1 MKKINKRKIVMLI
14 ILIVLIIVEL
24 KAFTGSRA
32 NKLIEIT
39 ANIVDN
45 SGLLSDEVYT
55 MQAINEGEAGYCITL
70 PDIINDK
77 KILEYIVEEK
87 EMNQETSKEEQ
98 GEQITVENQIEGN
111 IINETEVKDE
121 NDDKN
126 LDEMVK
132 KNPGEKLYITLE
144 EVENKS
150 IALKAEYDTKEKD
163 EKILYSKIIR

>member
-1 MKKINKRKIVMLI
+1 MKKMNKRKIVMLI
-14 ILIVLIIVEL
+14 ILIVLIIIEL

-45 SGLLSDEVYT
+45 SGLLSDEMYT
-55 MQAINEGEAGYCITL
+55 IQAVSEGEAGYCITL

-87 EMNQETSKEEQ
+87 EMNQGTSKEEQ
-98 GEQITVENQIEGN
+98 ETVENQIEV
-111 IINETEVKDE
+111 EAEK
-121 NDDKN
+121 DDKN
-126 LDEMVK
+126 LNEMVK
-132 KNPGEKLYITLE
+132 KNPGEKLYITSE

-150 IALKAEYDTKEKD
+150 IILTAEYDTKEI
-163 EKILYSKIIR
+163 EGKILYAKIIRTKCG